1 MLRYVFPAIILACL
15 WLPVPAHAIV
25 SIGQAMIGPVKNG
38 LHTNIELA
46 INGVSGTTTS
56 NNTLGGLFSEWKH
69 GKYTDFLL
77 LQYAYGQSNG
87 QINNNRAFMHL
98 RHRMQ
103 ISDRWG
109 VEAFAQAMR
118 DPVTRMI
125 ARNLLGGGVRYTLLE
140 RSDKAAA
147 YLGFGAFYEYE
158 RLSAKVGTTDPL
170 NTRLWRN
177 NTYLVLKR
185 QLNEHLSVYSV
196 TYYQPALSDMGNYRV
211 LENAAGS
218 VKLYK
223 NLNLKLSASV
233 YYDSRPPQGV
243 KRTYVLYSTGITV
256 DF

>member
-1 MLRYVFPAIILACL
+1 MLRYVFTAIILACL
-15 WLPVPAHAIV
+15 WLPIPAHAIV
-25 SIGQAMIGPVKNG
+25 SIGQAMIGPVKDG
-38 LHTNIELA
+38 LHTNVELA
-46 INGVSGTTTS
+46 SNGVSGTTTS

-87 QINNNRAFMHL
+87 QINNNRGFAHL
-98 RHRMQ
+98 RHRMR

-147 YLGFGAFYEYE
+147 YLGFGAFYEQE
-158 RLSAKVGTTDPL
+158 RLSTKAGTTDPL
-170 NTRLWRN
+170 NSRLWRN

>member
-1 MLRYVFPAIILACL
+1 MLKRILSAAALACL
-15 WLPVPAHAIV
+15 WLPIPAHAIV
-25 SIGQAMIGPVKNG
+25 SIGQAIIGPVKNG
-38 LHTNIELA
+38 LHTNLELA
-46 INGVSGTTTS
+46 VNGVSGTTTS

-87 QINNNRAFMHL
+87 QINNNRAFAHI

-103 ISDRWG
+103 LSDRWG
-109 VEAFAQAMR
+109 VEAFAQTMR
-118 DPVTRMI
+118 DPVTRMT
-125 ARNLLGGGVRYTLLE
+125 ARNLFGGGVRYTLLE
-140 RSDKAAA
+140 RTDKAAA
-147 YLGFGAFYEYE
+147 YLGFGAFYEHE
-158 RLSAKVGTTDPL
+158 QLSPKAGTTDAL
-170 NTRLWRN
+170 NSRLWRN

-185 QLNEHLSVYSV
+185 KLNEHLSVYSV

-223 NLNLKLSASV
+223 NLNLKLSTSV

>member
-1 MLRYVFPAIILACL
+1 MRHRILLAAALACL
-15 WLPVPAHAIV
+15 WFPVPAYAIV
-25 SIGQAMIGPVKNG
+25 SIGQAIIGPVKNG
-38 LHTNIELA
+38 LHTSIELA
-46 INGVSGTTTS
+46 SSGVSGTTTS
-56 NNTLGGLFSEWKH
+56 NTTLGGLFSEWKH

-87 QINNNRAFMHL
+87 QVNNNRAFAHL

-109 VEAFAQAMR
+109 IEGFAQAMR
-118 DPVTRMI
+118 DPVTRMV
-125 ARNLLGGGVRYTLLE
+125 ARNLLGGGVRWTLLE
-140 RSDKAAA
+140 QTDKAAA
-147 YLGFGAFYEYE
+147 YLGFGAFYEHE
-158 RLSAKVGTTDPL
+158 RLSPKAGTNDAL

-185 QLNEHLSVYSV
+185 QVDKHLSVYSV
-196 TYYQPALSDMGNYRV
+196 TYYQPAFRQMADYRV
-211 LENAAGS
+211 LEQAAAT

-223 NLNLKLSASV
+223 NLNLKLSTSI
-233 YYDSRPPQGV
+233 YYDSRPPQDV

>member
-1 MLRYVFPAIILACL
+1 MLRVLVSVAVLV
-15 WLPVPAHAIV
+15 WLCFPVPAHAIV
-25 SIGQAMIGPVKNG
+25 SIGQALIGPVKNG
-38 LHTNIELA
+38 LHTNLELA
-46 INGVSGTTTS
+46 SNGVSGTTTS
-56 NNTLGGLFSEWKH
+56 NSTLGGLFSEWKH

-77 LQYAYGQSNG
+77 MQYAYGQSNG
-87 QINNNRAFMHL
+87 QINNNRAFAHI
-98 RHRMQ
+98 RHRVQ
-103 ISDRWG
+103 LSDRWG
-109 VEAFAQAMR
+109 VEGFAQAMR
-118 DPVTRMI
+118 DPVTRMR
-125 ARNLLGGGVRYTLLE
+125 ARSLLGGGVRWTLLE
-140 RSDKAAA
+140 RDDASAA
-147 YLGFGAFYEYE
+147 YLGFGAFYEHE
-158 RLSAKVGTTDPL
+158 QRSPKAGTTDAL

-185 QLNEHLSVYSV
+185 KLNEHLSVYSV

-223 NLNLKLSASV
+223 NLNLKLSTSV

>member
-1 MLRYVFPAIILACL
+1 MLRLFVSAIVLACFC
-15 WLPVPAHAIV
+15 LPPPAHAIV
-25 SIGQAMIGPVKNG
+25 SIGQAMIGPVKDG
-38 LHTNIELA
+38 LHTNLELA
-46 INGVSGTTTS
+46 SNGVSGTTTS

-87 QINNNRAFMHL
+87 QINNNRAFAHI
-98 RHRMQ
+98 RHREQ
-103 ISDRWG
+103 LSDRWG
-109 VEAFAQAMR
+109 IEGFAQVMR
-118 DPVTRMI
+118 DPVTRMV
-125 ARNLLGGGVRYTLLE
+125 ARNLLGGGVRWKLLE
-140 RSDKAAA
+140 QTDKAAA
-147 YLGFGAFYEYE
+147 YLGFGAFYEHE
-158 RLSAKVGTTDPL
+158 QLSPKAGTTDQL
-170 NTRLWRN
+170 DTRTWRN

-196 TYYQPALSDMGNYRV
+196 TYYQPALNDMANYRV